1 MKIMNTPAFLRHCIP
16 FARFLWQQLQVRQWQ
31 QSAAALT
38 YTSLFALVPL
48 ITVSYTLLTFMPQ
61 LVNVQ
66 GHVAAFIFTHFL
78 PDTGY
83 QVWDYLTDFSQQ
95 ARNLTVP
102 GLLILMITALLMLKT
117 IENAFNAIW
126 EVKQGRKGMASFLLY
141 WAVLSLGPVLVG
153 TALMLSTYL
162 LSLSVLSDVQQ
173 LSLVQKLLSYLPLL
187 LSTAALC
194 LIYSAIP
201 NCSVPLKHALS
212 GAFITAV
219 VFGIVKDG
227 FALSVKYSSY
237 TLIYGAF
244 AAVPLFLTWVYLC
257 WMIILFGAVLVRSFS
272 TYSDAKAA
280 RQSDVILALVI
291 LQAFWQQQQSGNT
304 LSAAALLR
312 GAGNKAR
319 GISLLQW
326 ERQQAVLLAH
336 HMIEPTANGHF
347 VLCRNLQQVSLWDIQ
362 QMFTT
367 PIAPL
372 DSAPPSSETPAWLQQ
387 AMTLL
392 QENARTTREQLSVSL
407 ADLFQVSGD

>member
-1 MKIMNTPAFLRHCIP
+1 MNTPAFLRHCIP
-16 FARFLWQQLQVRQWQ
+16 FTRFLWQQLWIRQWQ

-48 ITVSYTLLTFMPQ
+48 ITVSYALLTFMPQ

-83 QVWDYLTDFSQQ
+83 QIWDYLTQFSQQ

-102 GLLILMITALLMLKT
+102 GLLILIITALLMLRT
-117 IENAFNAIW
+117 IESAFNAIW

-141 WAVLSLGPVLVG
+141 WAVLSLGPVLIG

-162 LSLSVLSDVQQ
+162 LSLSIISDVQQ

-187 LSTAALC
+187 LSAAALC
-194 LIYSAIP
+194 LVYSAIP
-201 NCSVPLKHALS
+201 NCPVPLKHALS

-219 VFGIVKDG
+219 VFGVVKDL
-227 FALSVKYSSY
+227 FALSMKYSSY

-272 TYSDAKAA
+272 TYSDVKGA
-280 RQSDVILALVI
+280 RQSDVLLALVI
-291 LQAFWQQQQSGNT
+291 LQAFWQQQQSGKT
-304 LSAAALLR
+304 LDATTLLR
-312 GAGNKAR
+312 GAGSKAR

-326 ERQQAVLLAH
+326 ERQRAVLLAH
-336 HMIEPTANGHF
+336 HMIESTANGHF
-347 VLCRNLQQVSLWDIQ
+347 VLCRNLQQTSLWDIQ
-362 QMFTT
+362 QMFA
-367 PIAPL
+367 APVTLL
-372 DSAPPSSETPAWLQQ
+372 DSTPPSSDAPAWLHQ
-387 AMTLL
+387 ARTLL
-392 QENARTTREQLSVSL
+392 QDNARATREQLSVSL
-407 ADLFQVSGD
+407 ADLFQTSQD

>member
-1 MKIMNTPAFLRHCIP
+1 MKRMRTPAFLRHCIL
-16 FARFLWQQLQVRQWQ
+16 FVRFLWQQLQVRHWQ

-48 ITVSYTLLTFMPQ
+48 ITVSYSLLTFMPQ

-83 QVWDYLTDFSQQ
+83 QIWDYLSVFSQQ

-117 IENAFNAIW
+117 VENAFNAIW

-162 LSLSVLSDVQQ
+162 LSLSILSDVQQ
-173 LSLVQKLLSYLPLL
+173 LSLVQQLLSYLPLL
-187 LSTAALC
+187 LSTVALS
-194 LIYSAIP
+194 LMYSAIP
-201 NCSVPLKHALS
+201 NCTVPLKHALV
-212 GAFITAV
+212 GAFVTAII
-219 VFGIVKDG
+219 FGLVKDL
-227 FALSVKYSSY
+227 FALGVKYSSY

-272 TYSDAKAA
+272 TYSDTKGV
-280 RQSDVILALVI
+280 RQSDVLLALII
-291 LQAFWQQQQSGNT
+291 LQAFWQQQQSGST
-304 LSAAALLR
+304 LSAATLLR
-312 GAGNKAR
+312 GAGSKAR

-326 ERQQAVLLAH
+326 ERQQAILLAH
-336 HMIEPTANGHF
+336 HMIESTSNGHF

-362 QMFTT
+362 QMFSA
-367 PIAPL
+367 PIVQL
-372 DSAPPSSETPAWLQQ
+372 ESTPPSSDVPAWLQQ
-387 AMTLL
+387 AQTLL
-392 QENARTTREQLSVSL
+392 QNNARATHEQLSVSL
-407 ADLFQVSGD
+407 ADLFQSSRD

>member
-1 MKIMNTPAFLRHCIP
+1 MKTPAFLRHGIP
-16 FARFLWQQLQVRQWQ
+16 FTRFLWQQLWARQWQ

-83 QVWDYLTDFSQQ
+83 QVWDYLTQFSQQ

-102 GLLILMITALLMLKT
+102 GLLILMVTALLMLKT

-162 LSLSVLSDVQQ
+162 LSLSIFSDVQQ

-201 NCSVPLKHALS
+201 NCPVPLKHALS
-212 GAFITAV
+212 GAFVTAV
-219 VFGIVKDG
+219 VFGVVKDF

-244 AAVPLFLTWVYLC
+244 AAVPLFLTWIYLC
-257 WMIILFGAVLVRSFS
+257 WMIVLFGAVLVRSFS
-272 TYSDAKAA
+272 TYSDARGS
-280 RQSDVILALVI
+280 RQNDVILALVI
-291 LQAFWQQQQSGNT
+291 LQTFWQQQQSGKT
-304 LSAAALLR
+304 LGAAALLR
-312 GAGNKAR
+312 SAGSKAR

-326 ERQQAVLLAH
+326 ERQQAILLAH
-336 HMIEPTANGHF
+336 HMIESTANGHF

-362 QMFTT
+362 QMFA
-367 PIAPL
+367 APGTRP
-372 DSAPPSSETPAWLQQ
+372 DSTPPSSDAPAWLHQ
-387 AMTLL
+387 ARNLL
-392 QENARTTREQLSVSL
+392 QENVRITREQLSIPL
-407 ADLFQVSGD
+407 ADLFQTAQD